1 MTHDDALDLPERLAM
16 RLYADVLDGAPLE
29 QALGRLADV
38 LGGGAAF
45 TTRVFLM
52 AEAAIPVG
60 RFPRAGF
67 DPATLADWVPPVTS
81 LGQGL
86 DRGAGPGKEV
96 ITLGHLA
103 PAKTLDRSIVCAG
116 RSIPVRHILS
126 TRFPVG
132 RDVTGIVTV
141 QRPLEQTPFDLAEEA
156 LMTRLF
162 PHLQRA
168 VLAELRLA
176 DVHALSTAAGMERG
190 QGMAV
195 LDRRRRLHFINPT
208 LARFMA
214 TRDGLAFGAGGLR
227 VDDPVTQR
235 ALDTAMRQVLDTA
248 DGAARSLSDNG
259 GIRVERTSGLAP
271 WLIQAVPLPASRD
284 GPFAGMA
291 GVVLVVTD
299 TDARAAAA
307 QGRLRDAWGLS
318 PAEASLAAA
327 LAGGVTLADHA
338 RKRGVSLETVRSQM
352 ASIRRKTGCR
362 RQAEL
367 VALVGSVMRQI
378 AIA

>member
-45 TTRVFLM
+45 TTRVFLI
-52 AEAAIPVG
+52 AGDAIPVG
-60 RFPRAGF
+60 RFPRAGI
-67 DPATLADWVPPVTS
+67 DPATLADWVPPVT
-81 LGQGL
+81 GL
-86 DRGAGPGKEV
+86 DLGRDRDAGPGKGV
-96 ITLGHLA
+96 ITLGHLV
-103 PAKTLDRSIVCAG
+103 PAKTLDRSVLWAG
-116 RSIPVRHILS
+116 HAIPVRHILS
-126 TRFPVG
+126 TRFAVG

-141 QRPLEQTPFDLAEEA
+141 QRPLEQQPFDQAEEA

-162 PHLQRA
+162 PHLKRA

-176 DVHALSTAAGMERG
+176 DVHALSAAAGMERG

-195 LDRRRRLHFINPT
+195 LDGRRRLHFVNPT
-208 LARFMA
+208 LARFLA
-214 TRDGLAFGAGGLR
+214 SRDGLAFGAGGLR
-227 VDDPVTQR
+227 VDDPATQR
-235 ALDTAMRQVLDTA
+235 ALDAAMRQALDTA
-248 DGAARSLSDNG
+248 DERAPGPSDNG
-259 GIRVERTSGLAP
+259 GIRVERPSGLAP
-271 WLIQAVPLPASRD
+271 WLIQAVPLSASRE
-284 GPFAGMA
+284 GPFAGIA
-291 GVVLVVTD
+291 GVVLAVTD

-307 QGRLRDAWGLS
+307 QARLRDAWGLS

-367 VALVGSVMRQI
+367 VALVGAILRQI